1 MIVTDYR
8 GASETI
14 EIDVEGMENAKEVT
28 ATVMDAEYDA
38 MPAKVIWDGK
48 KLTLIKNTTGSSAF
62 YVTFR

>member
-1 MIVTDYR
+1 
-8 GASETI
+8 
-14 EIDVEGMENAKEVT
+14 MENAKEVT